1 MRPQKSQVRG
11 RLQRFASGTRLH
23 PPERTAPALG
33 IDRRLTLWINGG
45 SLGGSGLGQQPPLAF
60 KVPEVTDALADAG
73 DPDVGRLVDLAQPL
87 EHGDA
92 DLLAPD
98 LRAPGPQ

>member
-23 PPERTAPALG
+23 RLERTAPALG
-33 IDRRLTLWINGG
+33 IDRRLTLWIYGG
-45 SLGGSGLGQQPPLAF
+45 SLGGSGLGEQPRLPF
-60 KVPEVTDALADAG
+60 EVTDVTEALVDARE
-73 DPDVGRLVDLAQPL
+73 PDVGDLVELAQPL

-92 DLLAPD
+92 DLLARD
-98 LRAPGPQ
+98 LRA